1 MRITDYFVSVE
12 LQNNLEKMFAI
23 WSTSSEN
30 SIHKM
35 LQIESS
41 MSVYHTLCFL
51 SAAAMVIA
59 FVNSKIG
66 KMQTTIA
73 ITAGSMILSLLILI
87 AGQNDWFHLTEI
99 ATETVTSIN
108 FEDFLLKGILGF
120 LLFAGGLGIK
130 LPNLKDQKWEI
141 TVLALGATLFSTFFI
156 GFVLYGFCQVIGI
169 QFDLVYCLLFGAL
182 ISPTDPIAVLAIVK
196 KLNAPKRISTQI
208 EGESLFNDGFGLVI
222 FVTLFTIAFGTE
234 APTVGSVTLL
244 FVQEAIGGIVY
255 GFVLGLI
262 FHYLISATDD
272 HSMELLLTIGVPTA
286 GYAFAEYLHVS
297 GPLAMVV
304 SGIMIGNWTRF
315 IGFSKE
321 SEDHLDHFWEL
332 VDEFLNGV
340 LFLLIGMSMLLFE
353 FHKEDWIMMAISV
366 PLVLAARYLS
376 VFISYIGFKRY
387 RKYNPWSIKI
397 LTWGGL
403 RGGLALAMALSIP
416 SGILVIPE
424 KLIDVKEII
433 MVMTY
438 SVVVFSILI
447 QGSTITPMIE
457 KAKQAEKEMEAE
469 GSVEPQ
475 EAKASQE

>member
-1 MRITDYFVSVE
+1 
-12 LQNNLEKMFAI
+12 
-23 WSTSSEN
+23 
-30 SIHKM
+30 
-35 LQIESS
+35 
-41 MSVYHTLCFL
+41 MSVYYTLCFL
-51 SAAAMVIA
+51 SAAAMMIA
-59 FVNSKIG
+59 FINSKIV

-73 ITAGSMILSLLILI
+73 ITAGSMMLSLLIIL
-87 AGQNDWFHLTEI
+87 AGQNDGFHLKQI
-99 ATETVTSIN
+99 ATETITSIN
-108 FEDFLLKGILGF
+108 FENFLLKGILGF

-141 TVLALGATLFSTFFI
+141 IALALGATLFSTFFI
-156 GFVLYGFCQVIGI
+156 GFILYAFCQFIGI
-169 QFDLVYCLLFGAL
+169 QLDLIYCLLFGSL

-196 KLNAPKRISTQI
+196 KLDAPKRIATQI

-222 FVTLFTIAFGTE
+222 FVTLFIIAFGNET
-234 APTVGSVTLL
+234 PSILSVSTL
-244 FVQEAIGGIVY
+244 FAQEAIGGIVY
-255 GFVLGLI
+255 GFFLGLL

-272 HSMELLLTIGVPTA
+272 HSMELLLTIGIPTA
-286 GYAFAEYLHVS
+286 GYVFADVIHVS

-321 SEDHLDHFWEL
+321 SEEHLDHFWEL

-353 FHKEDWIMMAISV
+353 FHQEDWILMALAI
-366 PLVLAARYLS
+366 PLVLCGRYLS
-376 VFISYIGFKRY
+376 VWVSYLGFKRF
-387 RKYNPWSIKI
+387 RRYNPWSVKI

-416 SGILVIPE
+416 AGVMVIPD
-424 KLIDVKEII
+424 KLIDVKEIL

-438 SVVVFSILI
+438 AVVVFSILV

-457 KAKQAEKEMEAE
+457 KAKKAEQKLETDTNNT
-469 GSVEPQ
+469 
-475 EAKASQE
+475 SQ

>member
-1 MRITDYFVSVE
+1 
-12 LQNNLEKMFAI
+12 
-23 WSTSSEN
+23 
-30 SIHKM
+30 
-35 LQIESS
+35 
-41 MSVYHTLCFL
+41 MSVYYTLCFL
-51 SAAAMVIA
+51 SAAAMMIA
-59 FVNSKIG
+59 FLNSKIG

-73 ITAGSMILSLLILI
+73 ITAGSMVLSLLILI
-87 AGQNDWFHLTEI
+87 AGQNDWFHLTQI

-108 FEDFLLKGILGF
+108 FESFLLKGILGF

-130 LPNLKDQKWEI
+130 LPHLKDQKWEI

-156 GFVLYGFCQVIGI
+156 GFGLYGFCYFIGI
-169 QFDLVYCLLFGAL
+169 HLDLVYCLLFGSL

-222 FVTLFTIAFGTE
+222 FVTIFTVAFGKE
-234 APTVGSVTLL
+234 APTVGSVVAL
-244 FVQEAIGGIVY
+244 FAQEALGGIVY
-255 GFVLGLI
+255 GFLLGLL
-262 FHYLISATDD
+262 FHYLISATND

-286 GYAFAEYLHVS
+286 GYVFADVIHVS

-321 SEDHLDHFWEL
+321 SEEHLDHFWEL

-353 FHKEDWIMMAISV
+353 FHEEDWILMAFAV
-366 PLVLAARYLS
+366 PLVLAARYSS
-376 VFISYIGFKRY
+376 VFVSYIGFKRY

-416 SGILVIPE
+416 SGMMVIPD
-424 KLIDVKEII
+424 KLIDVKELIL
-433 MVMTY
+433 VMTY
-438 SVVVFSILI
+438 AVVVFSILI

-457 KAKQAEKEMEAE
+457 KAKLKEKEMEEENAQH
-469 GSVEPQ
+469 SDIQ
-475 EAKASQE
+475 ESQQPNV

>member
-1 MRITDYFVSVE
+1 
-12 LQNNLEKMFAI
+12 
-23 WSTSSEN
+23 
-30 SIHKM
+30 
-35 LQIESS
+35 
-41 MSVYHTLCFL
+41 MSVYYTLCFL
-51 SAAAMVIA
+51 SAAAMLIA
-59 FVNSKIG
+59 FINSKII

-73 ITAGSMILSLLILI
+73 ITAGSMMLSILIII
-87 AGQNDWFHLTEI
+87 AGQNDWFYLAQI
-99 ATETVTSIN
+99 ATDTVTRIN
-108 FEDFLLKGILGF
+108 FESFLLKGILGF

-130 LPNLKDQKWEI
+130 LPNLKEQKWEI

-156 GFVLYGFCQVIGI
+156 GLVLYAFCQFIGI
-169 QFDLVYCLLFGAL
+169 QLDLIYCLLFGSL

-222 FVTLFTIAFGTE
+222 FVTLFTIAFGHET
-234 APTVGSVTLL
+234 PTIGSVTVL
-244 FVQEAIGGIVY
+244 FAQEALGGIAY
-255 GFVLGLI
+255 GFLLGLL

-272 HSMELLLTIGVPTA
+272 HSMELLLTIGIPTA
-286 GYAFAEYLHVS
+286 GYVFADVIHVS

-321 SEDHLDHFWEL
+321 SEEHLDHFWEL

-353 FHKEDWIMMAISV
+353 FHQEDWILMAFAI
-366 PLVLAARYLS
+366 PLVLCARYLS
-376 VFISYIGFKRY
+376 VWISYLGFKRF
-387 RKYNPWSIKI
+387 RHYNPWSVRI

-416 SGILVIPE
+416 AGVMVIPD
-424 KLIDVKEII
+424 KLIDVKELV

-438 SVVVFSILI
+438 AVVVFSILV

-457 KAKQAEKEMEAE
+457 KAKQAEPDNTKD
-469 GSVEPQ
+469 
-475 EAKASQE
+475 

>member
-1 MRITDYFVSVE
+1 
-12 LQNNLEKMFAI
+12 
-23 WSTSSEN
+23 
-30 SIHKM
+30 
-35 LQIESS
+35 
-41 MSVYHTLCFL
+41 MSVYHALCFL
-51 SAAAMVIA
+51 SAAAMLMA
-59 FVNSKIG
+59 FINSKIG

-73 ITAGSMILSLLILI
+73 ITAGSMALSLLILI
-87 AGQNDWFHLTEI
+87 IGQNNHFYLREL
-99 ATETVTSIN
+99 ATQTITNID
-108 FEDFLLKGILGF
+108 FEHFLLKGILGF

-156 GFVLYGFCQVIGI
+156 GFALYGFCLLIGI
-169 QFDLVYCLLFGAL
+169 QFELVYCLLFGAL

-196 KLNAPKRISTQI
+196 KLHAPKRISTQI

-234 APTVGSVTLL
+234 APTVSSVTLL
-244 FVQEAIGGIVY
+244 FIQEAIGGIVY
-255 GFVLGLI
+255 GLVLGVI
-262 FHYLISATDD
+262 FHYLISATND

-286 GYAFAEYLHVS
+286 GYALAEYLHVS

-315 IGFSKE
+315 IGFSKV

-332 VDEFLNGV
+332 VDEFLNGL

-353 FHKEDWIMMAISV
+353 FHKEDWIMMVVSV
-366 PLVLAARYLS
+366 PLVLTARYLS
-376 VFISYIGFKRY
+376 VSLSYVGFKRY
-387 RKYNPWSIKI
+387 RKYNPWSVKI

-416 SGILVIPE
+416 SGIWVIPD

-433 MVMTY
+433 LVMTY

-457 KAKQAEKEMEAE
+457 KAKQEEREMASGVSQTEKTKLSKE
-469 GSVEPQ
+469 
-475 EAKASQE
+475 

>member
-1 MRITDYFVSVE
+1 
-12 LQNNLEKMFAI
+12 
-23 WSTSSEN
+23 
-30 SIHKM
+30 
-35 LQIESS
+35 

-51 SAAAMVIA
+51 SAAAMLIA

-108 FEDFLLKGILGF
+108 FEHFLLKGILGF

-141 TVLALGATLFSTFFI
+141 TILALCATLFSTFFI
-156 GFVLYGFCQVIGI
+156 GFVLYGFCQLIGLN
-169 QFDLVYCLLFGAL
+169 FDLVYCLLFGAL

-196 KLNAPKRISTQI
+196 KLHAPRRISTQI

-234 APTVGSVTLL
+234 APTVGSVTKL
-244 FVQEAIGGIVY
+244 FVQEALGGIMY
-255 GFVLGLI
+255 GFALGVI

-286 GYAFAEYLHVS
+286 GYAFAEYIHVS

-304 SGIMIGNWTRF
+304 SGIMLGNWTRF

-353 FHKEDWIMMAISV
+353 FHKEDWIMMALSV
-366 PLVLAARYLS
+366 PLVLSARYLS
-376 VFISYIGFKRY
+376 VFLAYLGFKRY
-387 RKYNPWSIKI
+387 RTYNPWSVKI

-403 RGGLALAMALSIP
+403 RGGLAIAMALSIP
-416 SGILVIPE
+416 SGIWVIPD

-438 SVVVFSILI
+438 SVVVFSILV

-457 KAKQAEKEMEAE
+457 KAKQAEKDM
-469 GSVEPQ
+469 
-475 EAKASQE
+475 ASSEKSE

>member
-1 MRITDYFVSVE
+1 
-12 LQNNLEKMFAI
+12 
-23 WSTSSEN
+23 
-30 SIHKM
+30 
-35 LQIESS
+35 
-41 MSVYHTLCFL
+41 MSVYYTLCFL
-51 SAAAMVIA
+51 SAAAMLIA
-59 FVNSKIG
+59 FINSKII

-73 ITAGSMILSLLILI
+73 ITAGSMMLSIFIII
-87 AGQNDWFHLTEI
+87 AGQNDWFYLAQI
-99 ATETVTSIN
+99 ATDTVTRIN
-108 FEDFLLKGILGF
+108 FESFLLKGILGF

-130 LPNLKDQKWEI
+130 LPNLKEQKWEI

-156 GFVLYGFCQVIGI
+156 GLVLYAFCQFISI
-169 QFDLVYCLLFGAL
+169 QLDLIYCLLFGSL

-222 FVTLFTIAFGTE
+222 FVTLFTIAFGHET
-234 APTVGSVTLL
+234 PTIGSVTVL
-244 FVQEAIGGIVY
+244 FAQEALGGIAY
-255 GFVLGLI
+255 GFLLGLL

-272 HSMELLLTIGVPTA
+272 HSMELLLTIGIPTA
-286 GYAFAEYLHVS
+286 GYVFADVIHVS

-321 SEDHLDHFWEL
+321 SEEHLDHFWEL

-353 FHKEDWIMMAISV
+353 FHQEDWILMAFAI
-366 PLVLAARYLS
+366 PLVLCGRYLS
-376 VFISYIGFKRY
+376 VWISYLGFKRF
-387 RKYNPWSIKI
+387 RHYNPWSVRI

-416 SGILVIPE
+416 AGVMVIPD
-424 KLIDVKEII
+424 KLIDVKELV

-438 SVVVFSILI
+438 AVVVFSILV

-457 KAKQAEKEMEAE
+457 KAKRAEPDNTKD
-469 GSVEPQ
+469 
-475 EAKASQE
+475 

>member
-1 MRITDYFVSVE
+1 
-12 LQNNLEKMFAI
+12 
-23 WSTSSEN
+23 
-30 SIHKM
+30 
-35 LQIESS
+35 
-41 MSVYHTLCFL
+41 
-51 SAAAMVIA
+51 
-59 FVNSKIG
+59 
-66 KMQTTIA
+66 MQTTIA
-73 ITAGSMILSLLILI
+73 ITAGSMMLSLLILI

-99 ATETVTSIN
+99 ASNTVSSIN

-130 LPNLKDQKWEI
+130 LPNLKDQRWEI

-156 GFVLYGFCQVIGI
+156 GFALYGFCQLIDI

-196 KLNAPKRISTQI
+196 KLDAPKRISTQI

-222 FVTLFTIAFGTE
+222 FVTIFTIAFGSET
-234 APTVGSVTLL
+234 PTVGSVTLL
-244 FVQEAIGGIVY
+244 FIQEAIGGIAY
-255 GFVLGLI
+255 GFALGLL

-286 GYAFAEYLHVS
+286 GYAFAEVLHVS

-353 FHKEDWIMMAISV
+353 FHKEDWILMAFSI
-366 PLVLAARYLS
+366 PLVLAGRYLS
-376 VFISYIGFKRY
+376 VFLSYIGFKRY
-387 RKYNPWSIKI
+387 RKYNPWSVKI

-416 SGILVIPE
+416 SGIWVIQD
-424 KLIDVKEII
+424 KLIDVKEIVL
-433 MVMTY
+433 VMTY
-438 SVVVFSILI
+438 SVVVFSILV

-457 KAKQAEKEMEAE
+457 KAKIKQKEIDEE
-469 GSVEPQ
+469 CDLEQV
-475 EAKASQE
+475 SQES

>member
-1 MRITDYFVSVE
+1 
-12 LQNNLEKMFAI
+12 
-23 WSTSSEN
+23 
-30 SIHKM
+30 
-35 LQIESS
+35 

-51 SAAAMVIA
+51 SAAAMLIA

-73 ITAGSMILSLLILI
+73 ITAGSMVLSLLILI
-87 AGQNDWFHLTEI
+87 AGQNNWFHLTEI
-99 ATETVTSIN
+99 ATETVTRIN

-156 GFVLYGFCQVIGI
+156 GFALYGFCQLIGI

-196 KLNAPKRISTQI
+196 KLDAPKRISTQI

-244 FVQEAIGGIVY
+244 FIQEAIGGITY
-255 GFVLGLI
+255 GFVLGLL

-286 GYAFAEYLHVS
+286 GYAFAEYIHVS

-376 VFISYIGFKRY
+376 VFLSYISFKRY
-387 RKYNPWSIKI
+387 RKYNPWSVRI

-416 SGILVIPE
+416 SGIWVIQD

-433 MVMTY
+433 LVMTY

-457 KAKQAEKEMEAE
+457 KAKAEEKKMEENNQAITTPEHTETVD
-469 GSVEPQ
+469 S
-475 EAKASQE
+475 

>member
-1 MRITDYFVSVE
+1 
-12 LQNNLEKMFAI
+12 
-23 WSTSSEN
+23 
-30 SIHKM
+30 
-35 LQIESS
+35 

-51 SAAAMVIA
+51 SAAAMLIA

-73 ITAGSMILSLLILI
+73 ITAGSMVLSLLILI
-87 AGQNDWFHLTEI
+87 AGQNNWFHLTEI
-99 ATETVTSIN
+99 ATETVTRIN

-156 GFVLYGFCQVIGI
+156 GFALYGFCQLIGI

-196 KLNAPKRISTQI
+196 KLDAPKRISTQI

-244 FVQEAIGGIVY
+244 FIQEAIGGITY
-255 GFVLGLI
+255 GFVLGLL

-286 GYAFAEYLHVS
+286 GYAFAEYIHVS

-376 VFISYIGFKRY
+376 VFLSYIGFKRY
-387 RKYNPWSIKI
+387 RKYNPWSVRI

-416 SGILVIPE
+416 SGIWVIQD

-433 MVMTY
+433 LVMTY

-457 KAKQAEKEMEAE
+457 KAKAEEKKMEENNQAITTPEHAE
-469 GSVEPQ
+469 PLDS
-475 EAKASQE
+475 

>member
-1 MRITDYFVSVE
+1 MTKKCLLFNHAQKKI
-12 LQNNLEKMFAI
+12 LIHNLLHI
-23 WSTSSEN
+23 EN
-30 SIHKM
+30 
-35 LQIESS
+35 L
-41 MSVYHTLCFL
+41 MSVYYTLCFL
-51 SAAAMVIA
+51 SAAAMMIA
-59 FVNSKIG
+59 FINSKIG

-73 ITAGSMILSLLILI
+73 ITAGSMILSLIILV
-87 AGQNDWFHLTEI
+87 AGQNNWFHLSEI
-99 ATETVTSIN
+99 ASKTMSSIN

-141 TVLALGATLFSTFFI
+141 TALALGATLFSTFFI
-156 GFVLYGFCQVIGI
+156 GFALYGFCHLIGI

-196 KLNAPKRISTQI
+196 KLDAPKRISTQI

-222 FVTLFTIAFGTE
+222 FVTLYTIAFGSET
-234 APTVGSVTLL
+234 PTVGSVSML
-244 FVQEAIGGIVY
+244 FAQEAIGGIVY
-255 GFVLGLI
+255 GFALGLL

-286 GYAFAEYLHVS
+286 GYAFAEVIHVS

-353 FHKEDWIMMAISV
+353 FHEEDWILMAFSV
-366 PLVLAARYLS
+366 PLVLSARYIS
-376 VFISYIGFKRY
+376 VFLSYLGFNKY
-387 RKYNPWSIKI
+387 RTYNPWSVKI

-416 SGILVIPE
+416 SGIWVIQD

-433 MVMTY
+433 LVMTY
-438 SVVVFSILI
+438 SVVVFSILV

-457 KAKQAEKEMEAE
+457 KAKFAQKEMESTKE
-469 GSVEPQ
+469 S
-475 EAKASQE
+475 SQQ

>member
-1 MRITDYFVSVE
+1 
-12 LQNNLEKMFAI
+12 
-23 WSTSSEN
+23 
-30 SIHKM
+30 
-35 LQIESS
+35 

-51 SAAAMVIA
+51 SAAAMLIA

-73 ITAGSMILSLLILI
+73 ITAGSMVLSLLILI
-87 AGQNDWFHLTEI
+87 AGQNNWFHLTEI
-99 ATETVTSIN
+99 ATETVTRIN

-156 GFVLYGFCQVIGI
+156 GFALYGFCQLIGI

-196 KLNAPKRISTQI
+196 KLDAPKRISTQI

-244 FVQEAIGGIVY
+244 FIQEAIGGITY
-255 GFVLGLI
+255 GFVLGLL

-286 GYAFAEYLHVS
+286 GYAFAEYIHVS

-376 VFISYIGFKRY
+376 VFLSYIGFKRY
-387 RKYNPWSIKI
+387 RKYNPWSVRI

-416 SGILVIPE
+416 SGIWVIQD

-433 MVMTY
+433 LVMTY

-457 KAKQAEKEMEAE
+457 KAKAEEKKMEEKNQAITTPEHT
-469 GSVEPQ
+469 EPVD
-475 EAKASQE
+475 S

>member
-1 MRITDYFVSVE
+1 
-12 LQNNLEKMFAI
+12 
-23 WSTSSEN
+23 
-30 SIHKM
+30 
-35 LQIESS
+35 

-51 SAAAMVIA
+51 SAAAMLIA

-73 ITAGSMILSLLILI
+73 ITAGSMVLSLLILI
-87 AGQNDWFHLTEI
+87 AGQNNWFHLTEI
-99 ATETVTSIN
+99 ATETVTRIN

-130 LPNLKDQKWEI
+130 LPHLKDQKWEI
-141 TVLALGATLFSTFFI
+141 TTLALGATLFSTFFI
-156 GFVLYGFCQVIGI
+156 GFALYGLCQLIGI

-196 KLNAPKRISTQI
+196 KLDAPERISTQI

-234 APTVGSVTLL
+234 TPTVGSVTLL
-244 FVQEAIGGIVY
+244 FIQEAMGGIIY
-255 GFVLGLI
+255 GLLLGLL
-262 FHYLISATDD
+262 FHYLISATND

-286 GYAFAEYLHVS
+286 GYAFAEYIHVS

-353 FHKEDWIMMAISV
+353 FHEEDWIMMAIAV

-376 VFISYIGFKRY
+376 VFFSYIGFKRY
-387 RKYNPWSIKI
+387 RRYNSWSVKI

-416 SGILVIPE
+416 SGIWVIQD

-433 MVMTY
+433 LVMTY
-438 SVVVFSILI
+438 AVVVFSILI

-457 KAKQAEKEMEAE
+457 KAKTEEKKLKQEREVSLNDAQKE
-469 GSVEPQ
+469 QVE
-475 EAKASQE
+475 S

>member
-1 MRITDYFVSVE
+1 MTKKCLLFNHVE
-12 LQNNLEKMFAI
+12 NKILLHNLL
-23 WSTSSEN
+23 
-30 SIHKM
+30 HPGYP
-35 LQIESS
+35 
-41 MSVYHTLCFL
+41 MSVYYTLCFL
-51 SAAAMVIA
+51 SAAAMLIA

-73 ITAGSMILSLLILI
+73 ITAGSMVLSLLILI
-87 AGQNDWFHLTEI
+87 AGQNNWFHLTEI
-99 ATETVTSIN
+99 ASKTISSIN

-130 LPNLKDQKWEI
+130 LPHLKNQKWEI

-156 GFVLYGFCQVIGI
+156 GFALYGFCHLIGV

-196 KLNAPKRISTQI
+196 KLDAPERISTQI

-234 APTVGSVTLL
+234 APTVGSVTML
-244 FVQEAIGGIVY
+244 FIQEAIGGIVY
-255 GFVLGLI
+255 GFALGLL

-272 HSMELLLTIGVPTA
+272 HSMELLLTIGIPTA
-286 GYAFAEYLHVS
+286 GYAFAEVLHVS

-353 FHKEDWIMMAISV
+353 FHKEDWILMAFSV

-376 VFISYIGFKRY
+376 VFCSYIGFKRH
-387 RKYNPWSIKI
+387 RQYNPWSVKI

-416 SGILVIPE
+416 SGIWVIQD

-433 MVMTY
+433 LVMTY
-438 SVVVFSILI
+438 SVVVFSILV

-457 KAKQAEKEMEAE
+457 KAKKAEKEMQPEPS
-469 GSVEPQ
+469 SVESSDK
-475 EAKASQE
+475 E

>member
-1 MRITDYFVSVE
+1 
-12 LQNNLEKMFAI
+12 
-23 WSTSSEN
+23 
-30 SIHKM
+30 
-35 LQIESS
+35 
-41 MSVYHTLCFL
+41 MSVYYTLCFL
-51 SAAAMVIA
+51 SAAAMLIA

-73 ITAGSMILSLLILI
+73 ITAGSMVLSLLILV
-87 AGQNDWFHLTEI
+87 AGQNDWFQLTDI
-99 ATETVTSIN
+99 ASKTVASIN

-156 GFVLYGFCQVIGI
+156 GFGLYAFCQWLHIP
-169 QFDLVYCLLFGAL
+169 FDLVYCLLFGAL

-196 KLNAPKRISTQI
+196 KLDAPKRISTQI

-222 FVTLFTIAFGTE
+222 FVTLYTIAFGHDT
-234 APTVGSVTLL
+234 PTLGSVALL
-244 FVQEAIGGIVY
+244 FAQEAIGGIVY
-255 GFVLGLI
+255 GFALGLL

-272 HSMELLLTIGVPTA
+272 HSMELLLTIGIPTA
-286 GYAFAEYLHVS
+286 GYAFAEILHVS

-332 VDEFLNGV
+332 IDEFLNGV

-353 FHKEDWIMMAISV
+353 FHQEDWIMMAVAV
-366 PLVLAARYLS
+366 PLVLLSRYLS
-376 VFISYIGFKRY
+376 VFFSYVGFKRY
-387 RKYNPWSIKI
+387 RTYNPWSIKI

-416 SGILVIPE
+416 SGIWVIQD

-433 MVMTY
+433 LVMTY
-438 SVVVFSILI
+438 SVVVFSILV

-457 KAKQAEKEMEAE
+457 KAKRAEQQA
-469 GSVEPQ
+469 
-475 EAKASQE
+475 

>member
-1 MRITDYFVSVE
+1 
-12 LQNNLEKMFAI
+12 
-23 WSTSSEN
+23 
-30 SIHKM
+30 
-35 LQIESS
+35 
-41 MSVYHTLCFL
+41 MSVYYTLCFL
-51 SAAAMVIA
+51 SAAAMIIA
-59 FVNSKIG
+59 FINSKIG

-73 ITAGSMILSLLILI
+73 ITAGSMVLSLLILI

-99 ATETVTSIN
+99 ASKTMSSIN

-156 GFVLYGFCQVIGI
+156 GFALYGFCQLLNIP
-169 QFDLVYCLLFGAL
+169 FNLVYCLLFGAL

-196 KLNAPKRISTQI
+196 KLDAPKRISTQI
-208 EGESLFNDGFGLVI
+208 EGESLFNDGFGLVL
-222 FVTLFTIAFGTE
+222 FVTLFTIAFGSE

-244 FVQEAIGGIVY
+244 FIQEAIGGIVY
-255 GFVLGLI
+255 GFALGLL

-272 HSMELLLTIGVPTA
+272 HSMELLLTIGIPTA
-286 GYAFAEYLHVS
+286 GYAFAEVIHVS

-353 FHKEDWIMMAISV
+353 FHQEDWILMAFAV
-366 PLVLAARYLS
+366 PLVLASRYLS
-376 VFISYIGFKRY
+376 VFFSYIGFKRY
-387 RKYNPWSIKI
+387 RQYNPWSVRI

-416 SGILVIPE
+416 SGIWVVQD
-424 KLIDVKEII
+424 KLIDVKEIVL
-433 MVMTY
+433 VMTY
-438 SVVVFSILI
+438 AVVVFSILV

-457 KAKQAEKEMEAE
+457 KAKQAERAMNRDKKEKEQL
-469 GSVEPQ
+469 Q
-475 EAKASQE
+475 EQSN

>member
-1 MRITDYFVSVE
+1 
-12 LQNNLEKMFAI
+12 
-23 WSTSSEN
+23 
-30 SIHKM
+30 
-35 LQIESS
+35 
-41 MSVYHTLCFL
+41 MSVYYTLCFL
-51 SAAAMVIA
+51 SAAAMLIA
-59 FVNSKIG
+59 FINSKII

-73 ITAGSMILSLLILI
+73 ITAGSMMLSILIII
-87 AGQNDWFHLTEI
+87 AGQNDWFYLAQI
-99 ATETVTSIN
+99 ATDTVTRIN
-108 FEDFLLKGILGF
+108 FESFLLKGILGF

-130 LPNLKDQKWEI
+130 LPNLKEQKWEI

-156 GFVLYGFCQVIGI
+156 GLVLYAFCQFIGI
-169 QFDLVYCLLFGAL
+169 QLDLIYCLLFGSL

-222 FVTLFTIAFGTE
+222 FVTLFTIAFGHET
-234 APTVGSVTLL
+234 PTIGSVTVL
-244 FVQEAIGGIVY
+244 FAQEALGGIAY
-255 GFVLGLI
+255 GFLLGLL

-272 HSMELLLTIGVPTA
+272 HSMELLLTIGIPTA
-286 GYAFAEYLHVS
+286 GYVFADVIHVS

-321 SEDHLDHFWEL
+321 SEEHLDHFWEL

-353 FHKEDWIMMAISV
+353 FHQEDWILMAFAI
-366 PLVLAARYLS
+366 PLVLCGRYLS
-376 VFISYIGFKRY
+376 VWISYLGFKRF
-387 RKYNPWSIKI
+387 RHYNRWSVRI

-416 SGILVIPE
+416 AGVMVIPD
-424 KLIDVKEII
+424 KLIDVKELV

-438 SVVVFSILI
+438 AVVVFSILV

-457 KAKQAEKEMEAE
+457 KAKQAEPDNTKD
-469 GSVEPQ
+469 
-475 EAKASQE
+475 

>member
-1 MRITDYFVSVE
+1 
-12 LQNNLEKMFAI
+12 
-23 WSTSSEN
+23 
-30 SIHKM
+30 
-35 LQIESS
+35 
-41 MSVYHTLCFL
+41 MSVYYTLCFL
-51 SAAAMVIA
+51 SAAAMIIA
-59 FVNSKIG
+59 FINSKIG

-73 ITAGSMILSLLILI
+73 ITAGSMVLSLLILI

-99 ATETVTSIN
+99 ASKTMSSIN

-156 GFVLYGFCQVIGI
+156 GFALYGFCQLLNIP
-169 QFDLVYCLLFGAL
+169 FNLVYCLLFGAL

-196 KLNAPKRISTQI
+196 KLDAPKRISTQI

-222 FVTLFTIAFGTE
+222 FVTLFTIAFGSE

-244 FVQEAIGGIVY
+244 FIQEAIGGIVY
-255 GFVLGLI
+255 GFALGLL

-272 HSMELLLTIGVPTA
+272 HSMELLLTIGIPTA
-286 GYAFAEYLHVS
+286 GYAFAEVIHVS

-353 FHKEDWIMMAISV
+353 FHQEDWILMAFAV
-366 PLVLAARYLS
+366 PLVLASRYLS
-376 VFISYIGFKRY
+376 VFFSYIGFKRY
-387 RKYNPWSIKI
+387 RQYNPWSVRI

-416 SGILVIPE
+416 SGIWVVQD
-424 KLIDVKEII
+424 KLIDVKEIVL
-433 MVMTY
+433 VMTY
-438 SVVVFSILI
+438 AVVVFSILV

-457 KAKQAEKEMEAE
+457 KAKQAEREMNRDTKEKEQL
-469 GSVEPQ
+469 Q
-475 EAKASQE
+475 EQSN